1 MSISYDSIGQ
11 VCVTC
16 MGIGPQINA
25 PCKISTNNTVA
36 ICVDGDAINGVVVT
50 KNNNLTTVAIRG
62 FVTLPYQG
70 DAPVHG
76 YCPLAAA
83 GNNKVKKLVGA
94 REYLV
99 FQVDTT
105 KKTVTFCL

>member
-16 MGIGPQINA
+16 MGVGPQINT

-36 ICVDGDAINGVVVT
+36 ICSDGDPICGVVVT
-50 KNNNLTTVAIRG
+50 KKNNLTTVAIKG

-70 DAPVHG
+70 NTPTHG
-76 YCPLAAA
+76 YCPIAAA
-83 GNNKVKKLVGA
+83 GNNKVKVMEGA

-99 FQVDTT
+99 FQVDTS